1 MSCASLIHTSTS
13 LTAHSRQTF
22 AALFGRGLDA
32 LAAWR
37 LARRQARELEQLDD
51 RTMADLG
58 LRRGDIRSIVAEHT
72 GQAEHT
78 RLRVVLLAQRARTSA

>member
-22 AALFGRGLDA
+22 AALLARWLRA

-58 LRRGDIRSIVAEHT
+58 LGRGDIGSIVAEHT

-78 RLRVVLLAQRARTSA
+78 RLRVLAASIARS